1 MTLDKDAAHTRQF
14 DDYMIRKLDKDA
26 AYTRQL
32 DDYLM
37 RRLDKIECS
46 VEEMK
51 ESFLAISSKLDKISD
66 SQENSETPIE
76 AMRSVLKAGGML
88 KWSVSTI
95 VVLCAGFAAIIT
107 AVEAFQR
114 WLGK

>member
-1 MTLDKDAAHTRQF
+1 MTLDKEV
-14 DDYMIRKLDKDA
+14 

-37 RRLDKIECS
+37 RRLDKMEATID
-46 VEEMK
+46 EMK
-51 ESFLAISSKLDKISD
+51 DDFSEISAKLDKLTESH
-66 SQENSETPIE
+66 NSNKPSID
-76 AMRSVLKAGGML
+76 AIKSVLDAGGML

-95 VVLCAGFAAIIT
+95 VVLCAGFAAVMT
-107 AVEAFQR
+107 AWEALQK

>member
-1 MTLDKDAAHTRQF
+1 MTLDKE
-14 DDYMIRKLDKDA
+14 A

-37 RRLDKIECS
+37 RRLDKMEATID
-46 VEEMK
+46 EMK
-51 ESFLAISSKLDKISD
+51 DDFSEISTKLDKLA
-66 SQENSETPIE
+66 E
-76 AMRSVLKAGGML
+76 AHDYNKPSIDAMKSILEAGGML

-95 VVLCAGFAAIIT
+95 VVLCAGFAAVMT
-107 AVEAFQR
+107 AWEALQK

>member
-1 MTLDKDAAHTRQF
+1 MT
-14 DDYMIRKLDKDA
+14 LDKDA

-37 RRLDKIECS
+37 RRLEKMEASVDKMEREFS
-46 VEEMK
+46 E
-51 ESFLAISSKLDKISD
+51 ISRKLDKITEAYD
-66 SQENSETPIE
+66 LNKPYVD
-76 AMRSVLKAGGML
+76 AMRSVLEAGGIL

-95 VVLCAGFAAIIT
+95 VVLCAGFAAVMT
-107 AVEAFQR
+107 AWEALQR